1 MDFVLNSSIIKS
13 EASET
18 NERTFEMNTVFS
30 NNLKKFRLK
39 KNYTQEQVADIL
51 GVSSHTVSRWECGTT
66 LPDVLLL
73 PEIARLYEITVD
85 DLYKK
90 NTVAYENYAQRLSSV
105 YEKSRDPEDFFH
117 CRNEYLKLIKQD
129 KMSTQ
134 DKWLYGWIHMYMMNY
149 CKDLAVEWYDKAV
162 NDNPNDDPQNYSI
175 ACMQRIWMFFLLK
188 KEDEIFAELEK
199 KIKENPLDAIATDNL
214 LIALSFAKR
223 YEDGYQYFKNAIKKF
238 PDDWHIYIHG
248 GDFCKNLKK
257 YDEALECYNKAG
269 EIGTYFCDELYSIA
283 NLHEDL
289 EEFEK
294 AYSVYMKISEI
305 QRRRGYD
312 VEAEMA
318 EKQAKEC
325 AEKLKN

>member
-1 MDFVLNSSIIKS
+1 
-13 EASET
+13 
-18 NERTFEMNTVFS
+18 MNTVFS
-30 NNLKKFRLK
+30 NNLKKFRLL

-73 PEIARLYEITVD
+73 PEVARLYEITVD

-117 CRNEYLKLIKQD
+117 CRNEYLKLIKQG

-134 DKWLYGWIHMYMMNY
+134 DKWQYGWIHMYMMNY
-149 CKDLAVEWYDKAV
+149 CRDVAVEWYDKAV

-188 KEDEIFAELEK
+188 KQDEIFAELEEK
-199 KIKENPLDAIATDNL
+199 VKENPLDAIATDNL
-214 LIALSFAKR
+214 LVALSFAER
-223 YEDGYQYFKNAIKKF
+223 YEDGYKCFKEAIEKF
-238 PDDWHIYIHG
+238 PEDWHMYIHG

-257 YDEALECYNKAG
+257 YDEALKYYNKAG
-269 EIGTYFCDELYSIA
+269 EIGTYFCDELYCIA
-283 NLHEDL
+283 NMYEDL

-294 AYSVYMKISEI
+294 AYSEYMKISEI
-305 QRRRGYD
+305 QRSRGYD

-325 AEKLKN
+325 SEKLNK